1 MIHRLKFT
9 PTATSAHLP
18 RRRFYIALQNETD
31 ADFAVNDTF
40 LMRNRPVLAS
50 TQKGES
56 HLPHDGE
63 NNMDNDLQPRR
74 MHPLIAAAAGSVV
87 VVSLLGVAAITG
99 VLPLARSTDG
109 PAPTGNSSQYAL
121 TSPQSQP
128 SWSTQPG
135 AASQQGTQPTQQA
148 QYAPQQAP
156 AQRTPAP
163 QPSYAQQAA
172 APARQ
177 QAATCSTC
185 GTVQSVEP
193 IRTQGQATGL
203 GAVGGAVAGGLLGNQ
218 FGAGNGRTAM
228 TVVGALG
235 GGLAGNEV
243 EKRVRSETVYRVYV
257 RMDTGKTRYWTYQS
271 APGVQPGDRVRLENN
286 GLVRAG

>member
-1 MIHRLKFT
+1 
-9 PTATSAHLP
+9 
-18 RRRFYIALQNETD
+18 
-31 ADFAVNDTF
+31 
-40 LMRNRPVLAS
+40 
-50 TQKGES
+50 
-56 HLPHDGE
+56 
-63 NNMDNDLQPRR
+63 MDNDLQPRR
-74 MHPLIAAAAGSVV
+74 MHPLVAAAAGSIV

-99 VLPLARSTDG
+99 VLPVAKSTDG
-109 PAPTGNSSQYAL
+109 PTPASNNSQYAL
-121 TSPQSQP
+121 TSTTQP
-128 SWSTQPG
+128 SSSSLQSPQAQAQPQT
-135 AASQQGTQPTQQA
+135 SQQAPQQTSQQTPQQAPQQA
-148 QYAPQQAP
+148 QYAPPQAP

-163 QPSYAQQAA
+163 QRSYAQTSE
-172 APARQ
+172 APAKQR
-177 QAATCSTC
+177 AATCSTC

-193 IRTQGQATGL
+193 IRTQGSASGL

-257 RMDTGKTRYWTYQS
+257 RMDTGTTRYWTYQS

>member
-1 MIHRLKFT
+1 
-9 PTATSAHLP
+9 
-18 RRRFYIALQNETD
+18 
-31 ADFAVNDTF
+31 
-40 LMRNRPVLAS
+40 
-50 TQKGES
+50 
-56 HLPHDGE
+56 
-63 NNMDNDLQPRR
+63 MDNDLQPRR
-74 MHPLIAAAAGSVV
+74 MHPLVAAAAGSIV

-99 VLPLARSTDG
+99 VLPVAKSTDG
-109 PAPTGNSSQYAL
+109 PTPASNNSQYAL
-121 TSPQSQP
+121 TSTTQP
-128 SWSTQPG
+128 SSSSLQSPQAQPQT
-135 AASQQGTQPTQQA
+135 SQQAPQQTSQQTPQQAPQQA
-148 QYAPQQAP
+148 QYAPPQAP

-163 QPSYAQQAA
+163 QRSYAQTSE
-172 APARQ
+172 APAKQR
-177 QAATCSTC
+177 AATCSTC

-193 IRTQGQATGL
+193 IRTQGSASGL

-257 RMDTGKTRYWTYQS
+257 RMDTGTTRYWTYQS

>member
-1 MIHRLKFT
+1 
-9 PTATSAHLP
+9 
-18 RRRFYIALQNETD
+18 
-31 ADFAVNDTF
+31 
-40 LMRNRPVLAS
+40 
-50 TQKGES
+50 
-56 HLPHDGE
+56 
-63 NNMDNDLQPRR
+63 MDNDLQPRR
-74 MHPLIAAAAGSVV
+74 MHPLVAAAAGSVV

-99 VLPLARSTDG
+99 VLPVAKSTDG
-109 PAPTGNSSQYAL
+109 PAPAGNPSQYAL
-121 TSPQSQP
+121 TSTQEPSSSSLQSPQGKPQ
-128 SWSTQPG
+128 
-135 AASQQGTQPTQQA
+135 ASQQAQQVPQQATQQA
-148 QYAPQQAP
+148 TQQSRYAPQQAP
-156 AQRTPAP
+156 AQPAPAP
-163 QPSYAQQAA
+163 QPSYARTSAAAAQQQAGA
-172 APARQ
+172 
-177 QAATCSTC
+177 CSTC

-193 IRTQGQATGL
+193 IRTQGSASGL